1 MRAPLLSRDQ
11 TSVGL
16 AICAIAAIAC
26 LAPVHNDTWWH
37 LAYGREMASQGGFA
51 QVDRFSHTAYGAA
64 FPNHQWLGAR
74 VLYAVYAVGGL
85 PLLTGMCAG
94 LLTLTWALCWRLSS
108 GPTLER
114 LAVLATA
121 AAASTLA
128 WSVRPQV
135 FTLALLPFTVLLLVR
150 GRYLAVPLVMGLWAN
165 LHGGVLL
172 GLVVVATWTAVM
184 ALQRAAGWQRC
195 AVALALGSAATL
207 VTPLGLQYW
216 PEIFASLR
224 RSQVHR
230 LHEWQPAAWPPN
242 HPAFW
247 VLALGLVGFCWTRW
261 RLLDT
266 TAKRAL
272 AASAIVLLP
281 VAARSQRN
289 IAAFALLA
297 GPAVTHLLGSRATGG
312 IEASRPTRA
321 AAWLLATSAAAAA
334 ALVLVAWQ
342 RPLDR
347 LGWRPLTDGA
357 VAAIEA
363 CPGRLYNGYADG
375 GPIIWFVPEKKVF
388 LDSRQDQFPAGLIA
402 EATAVELGADPWPLF
417 ERHSIACAAVPP
429 SSPVARTLEDAGWQT
444 RYSDETWRVLSR

>member
-11 TSVGL
+11 MCVGL
-16 AICAIAAIAC
+16 ATIAMATIAC

-37 LAYGREMASQGGFA
+37 LAYGREMASLGGFA
-51 QVDRFSHTAYGAA
+51 QVDRFSHTAYGQP

-74 VLYAVYAVGGL
+74 TLYTAYAIGGL
-85 PLLTGMCAG
+85 PLVTGLCAG
-94 LLTLTWALCWRLSS
+94 LLTLAWVLCWRLAS
-108 GPTLER
+108 GRTLDR
-114 LAVLATA
+114 LVVLAVA
-121 AAASTLA
+121 AAASTLV

-135 FTLALLPFTVLLLVR
+135 FTLALLPLTVLLLVR
-150 GRYLAVPLVMGLWAN
+150 GRYLAVPLVIGLWAN

-172 GLVVVATWTAVM
+172 GLVVVATWTGVM
-184 ALQRAAGWQRC
+184 AVERAAGWRRC
-195 AVALALGSAATL
+195 ALALAVGTAATL

-216 PEIFASLR
+216 PQIFASLR

-230 LHEWQPAAWPPN
+230 LHEWQPAAWPPD
-242 HPAFW
+242 HPVFW
-247 VLALGLVGFCWTRW
+247 ALALALVAFCWTRW

-266 TAKRAL
+266 TARRAL
-272 AASAIVLLP
+272 AASAFVLLP

-297 GPAVTHLLGSRATGG
+297 GPAVTHLLGSRAIGG
-312 IEASRPTRA
+312 IEGSRPTRA
-321 AAWLLATSAAAAA
+321 AAWLLATIAAAAA

-357 VAAIEA
+357 AAAIDA
-363 CPGRLYNGYADG
+363 CPGRLYNEYADG
-375 GPIIWFVPEKKVF
+375 GPIIWFVPGRKVF

-417 ERHSIACAAVPP
+417 KRYSIACAAVHPW
-429 SSPVARTLEDAGWQT
+429 SPVARALEAAGWQS
-444 RYSDETWRVLSR
+444 RYADETWRVLSR